1 MQKPTLQVE
10 RISAADPR
18 FHLAKRW
25 EYEIFGLENGYTHS
39 TDDAVREMCQYRRWE
54 ASSEF
59 FVGFTDAARAHPV
72 AVLRA
77 LRFDPALGIDSFST
91 VCDARAYTDQY
102 GVKENMLFREWQEFF
117 ATTSPNTIAELAT
130 QAVRRAHRTSGV
142 IEQVWTQ
149 LFSTLA
155 ADDVRYVTVALVVPL
170 FSWYQALIGDAIS
183 QIGLIL
189 PNYVGADSVPAIVDL
204 HRLNPVLAAAQ
215 PRSEVDTK
223 QKETE

>member
-10 RISAADPR
+10 RISAADSR
-18 FHLAKRW
+18 FQLAKRW
-25 EYEIFGLENGYTHS
+25 EYEIFGLENGYTNT

-59 FVGFTDAARAHPV
+59 YVGFTNATRARAHPV

-77 LRFDPALGIDSFST
+77 LRWDPAVGIDSFST
-91 VCDARAYTDQY
+91 VCDARAYPNQY

-117 ATTSPNTIAELAT
+117 SNTSPNTIAELAT
-130 QAVRRAHRTSGV
+130 QAVRRAHRRRGL
-142 IEQVWTQ
+142 IEQVWTEF
-149 LFSTLA
+149 FSALA

-170 FSWYQALIGDAIS
+170 FNWYQARIGDAIS

-189 PNYVGADSVPAIVDL
+189 PDYVGADSVPAVVDL
-204 HRLNPVLAAAQ
+204 HRLNGLLAAA
-215 PRSEVDTK
+215 
-223 QKETE
+223 